1 MTKLLLML
9 LSLVILLTTRSVD
22 MWSLGCILAE
32 LLTGCPLFPGAD
44 EVNPACFSL
53 ISHPHHNHHHNFHH
67 GQIMFQGDQLAL
79 AIEAVGLP
87 PLNLISR
94 SSVIITQPY
103 FEVESKFFLPI
114 VITASFSLSIATIVI
129 AIVIT
134 TSYFSNIA

>member
-1 MTKLLLML
+1 
-9 LSLVILLTTRSVD
+9 
-22 MWSLGCILAE
+22 
-32 LLTGCPLFPGAD
+32 
-44 EVNPACFSL
+44 
-53 ISHPHHNHHHNFHH
+53 
-67 GQIMFQGDQLAL
+67 MFQGDQLAL

-134 TSYFSNIA
+134 TSYFFNIA